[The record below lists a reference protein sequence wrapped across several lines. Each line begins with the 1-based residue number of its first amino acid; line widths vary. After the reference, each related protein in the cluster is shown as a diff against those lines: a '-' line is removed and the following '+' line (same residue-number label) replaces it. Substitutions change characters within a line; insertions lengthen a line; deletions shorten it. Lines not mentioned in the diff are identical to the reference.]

1 MKKLLYTLGVILLTI
16 GATLSLQPAQKADSN
31 SAKQEKIVAELN
43 EAVKQME
50 QQKKKIEE
58 LQAQNKQYSEEQKA
72 SNKKD
77 AEAEEKTETVD
88 TTQKKPVAIE
98 KAPAKATA
106 RFILTIE
113 DGVRSP
119 DVAQTLYETGFV
131 DDAEAFNA
139 FLTSQGYANRIQLGT
154 YELSPGMTQQDIA
167 KIITKQ

>member
-16 GATLSLQPAQKADSN
+16 GATLSLQPTQKADSN

-43 EAVKQME
+43 AAVKQME

-58 LQAQNKQYSEEQKA
+58 LQEQKA
-72 SNKKD
+72 SNKKE

-131 DDAEAFNA
+131 EDAEAFNA
-139 FLTSQGYANRIQLGT
+139 FLTSQGYANHIQLGT